1 MDSITNFLPL
11 TDEVR
16 AVKYKMRALV
26 GDGQGNEV
34 FLGLNREQS
43 EWLIHYR
50 QQYPMPIRGR
60 GPSASERARYS
71 DLYEKHNAAR
81 TFAP

>member
-16 AVKYKMRALV
+16 AVKHKMRALV
-26 GDGQGNEV
+26 GDDQGNEV
-34 FLGLNREQS
+34 FLGLDREQS
-43 EWLIHYR
+43 EWLIRYR
-50 QQYPMPIRGR
+50 RQYPMPIRGQ
-60 GPSASERARYS
+60 GPSASERVRYS

-81 TFAP
+81 ALAS

>member
-11 TDEVR
+11 EDEVR
-16 AVKYKMRALV
+16 AVKRKMRALAA
-26 GDGQGNEV
+26 DSQGNEV
-34 FLGLNREQS
+34 FLGLDREQS
-43 EWLIHYR
+43 EWLIGYR
-50 QQYPMPIRGR
+50 RQYPMPIRGQ

-81 TFAP
+81 AFAL